1 MLFTTEDM
9 MDEIASHW
17 SHNPNSLFYGI
28 IDEFNDLMEFGATTG
43 DKIIDWRA
51 IDIAEGTTLDLIAQ
65 QYQVSRP
72 DSDDEF
78 LRFLIRL
85 KRQIAKADGTLNS
98 LANVIASSLEID
110 PSTIQI
116 LSSRQG
122 NQNVNHIV
130 VKGIPDDMVK
140 DSREKMILLG
150 SLGEATLD
158 GVWIDSI
165 EYRTAVETSVS
176 VGTAMLTRTKYT
188 IESEEVEYG

>member
-65 QYQVSRP
+65 QYQASRP
-72 DSDDEF
+72 DSDDDF

-85 KRQIAKADGTLNS
+85 KRQVAKADGTLNS

-122 NQNVNHIV
+122 NDNVNHIV